1 MTTQVNFTVLRL
13 LAALAGFLITLP
25 AGARAA
31 TLTVTNAA
39 DSGPGTLRQ
48 LITSALAGD
57 TINFA
62 VTGTVTLTSGQLS
75 IGKNLTLSGP
85 GPSLLTLSGN
95 NASRIFQVTAGTV
108 TLSGLTL
115 TRGRTT
121 GAGGAI
127 LNSGGTL
134 TVSRCVLSS
143 NYAALEGGS
152 MRNASASLPMRVND
166 CFIYGNRTD
175 QGGGAMC
182 SAGPLTNHQLHHLR
196 QPRGLQR
203 GRSLTG
209 QSVDGRQHYIYR
221 EQQPDRRWRYL
232 QQYV

>member
-1 MTTQVNFTVLRL
+1 L

-152 MRNASASLPMRVND
+152 MRVND

-182 SAGPLTNHQLHHLR
+182 SAGPLTITNC
-196 QPRGLQR
+196 
-203 GRSLTG
+203 T
-209 QSVDGRQHYIYR
+209 IYANR
-221 EQQPDRRWRYL
+221 AVFSAGAL
-232 QQYV
+232 